1 MKIGSREFDR
11 TGKTYLM
18 GILNVTPDSF
28 SDGGNYNQLDNALFR
43 AEEMIRQGTDLLDIG
58 GESTRPGYTR
68 LSDEEEICRVVP
80 VIRAVR
86 ERFEI
91 PVSVDTY
98 KGNVAEAA
106 VQAGAHMINDI
117 WGFRH
122 DEKIRKV
129 AAESGAACCLMHNRL
144 QPEYRNF
151 LPEVL
156 EDLKESIALARKA
169 GVREDRIML
178 DPGVGFA
185 KTYEQ
190 NLAVIRHLEELQTL
204 GFPVLL
210 AASRKSLIGLTLDL
224 PVDQRL
230 EGTLALTVMAV
241 LKGCSFVRVHDIVE
255 NKRVIQMTE
264 AVLAGG

>member
-1 MKIGSREFDR
+1 
-11 TGKTYLM
+11 M

-68 LSDEEEICRVVP
+68 LSDEEEICRIVP

-129 AAESGAACCLMHNRL
+129 VAESGAACCLMHNRL
-144 QPEYRNF
+144 QPKYQNF

-210 AASRKSLIGLTLDL
+210 AASRKSLIGQTLDL